1 MKDKLIIFFGLLF
14 LWGLFWGVYQN
25 ARLEQQIAINE
36 ENEELIRSL
45 YYTINEMQEDPVIE
59 QEPIDPDNYCSGE

>member
-14 LWGLFWGVYQN
+14 LWAIFWGVYQT

-36 ENEELIRSL
+36 ANEELIRSL
-45 YYTINEMQEDPVIE
+45 YYTINEMQEGPVIE
-59 QEPIDPDNYCSGE
+59 QESIDPDNYCSGE